1 MLKGTLFYII
11 GASGV
16 GKDSVINELKNK
28 LTYKEGFIF
37 TKRFITRPNSDSTE
51 KHIPISNADFDYRLS
66 NQLFALNWKANGNAY
81 GIGIEIEYWL
91 SKGFHVIVNG
101 SRGYL
106 DVAKTKYP
114 DLQSI
119 LIEVDKSIL
128 YNRLIG
134 RNRESKEEIE
144 QRLKRNEQFET
155 LDYDMIINNES
166 HLDIAVD
173 ALYHFIRSKGSNK

>member
-155 LDYDMIINNES
+155 LDYDIIINNES

-173 ALYHFIRSKGSNK
+173 ALFHFIRSKGSNK

>member
-1 MLKGTLFYII
+1 MHKGTLFYII

-51 KHIPISNADFDYRLS
+51 KHIPISNADFDFRLS
-66 NQLFALNWKANGNAY
+66 NQLFALNWQANGNDY

-91 SKGFHVIVNG
+91 NEGLHVIVNG

-114 DLQSI
+114 ELQSI

-173 ALYHFIRSKGSNK
+173 SLYHFIRSKASNV

>member
-1 MLKGTLFYII
+1 MHKGKLFYII

-51 KHIPISNADFDYRLS
+51 KHIPISNADFDFRLS
-66 NQLFALNWKANGNAY
+66 NQLFALNWQANGNDY

-91 SKGFHVIVNG
+91 NEGLHVIVNG

-114 DLQSI
+114 ELQSI

-173 ALYHFIRSKGSNK
+173 ALYHFIRSKGSNE

>member
-1 MLKGTLFYII
+1 MYKGTLFYII

-28 LTYKEGFIF
+28 LTYQEGFIF
-37 TKRFITRPNSDSTE
+37 TKRFITRPNSDSAE
-51 KHIPISNADFDYRLS
+51 KHIPISKPDFDYRLS
-66 NQLFALNWKANGNAY
+66 NQLFALHWQANGNAY

-91 SKGFHVIVNG
+91 SEGLHVIVNG
-101 SRGYL
+101 SRAYL
-106 DVAKTKYP
+106 DIAKIKYP
-114 DLQSI
+114 QLQSI

-134 RNRESKEEIE
+134 RNRESKEQIE

-166 HLDIAVD
+166 HLEVAVD
-173 ALYHFIRSKGSNK
+173 LLYHFIRSKTNYK

>member
-1 MLKGTLFYII
+1 MHKGTLFYII

-51 KHIPISNADFDYRLS
+51 KHIPISNADFDFRLS
-66 NQLFALNWKANGNAY
+66 NQLFALNWQANGNDY

-91 SKGFHVIVNG
+91 NEGLHVIVNG

-106 DVAKTKYP
+106 DVAKTKHP
-114 DLQSI
+114 ELQSI

-173 ALYHFIRSKGSNK
+173 SLYHFIRSKASNV

>member
-1 MLKGTLFYII
+1 MHKGTLFYII

-51 KHIPISNADFDYRLS
+51 KHIPISNADFDFRLS
-66 NQLFALNWKANGNAY
+66 NQLFALNWQANGNDY

-91 SKGFHVIVNG
+91 NEGLHVIVNG

-114 DLQSI
+114 ELQSI

-155 LDYDMIINNES
+155 LDYDIIINNES
-166 HLDIAVD
+166 HLEVAVD
-173 ALYHFIRSKGSNK
+173 SLYQFIRSKASNV

>member
-37 TKRFITRPNSDSTE
+37 TKRFITRPNSDSAE

-155 LDYDMIINNES
+155 LDYDIIINNES
-166 HLDIAVD
+166 QLDIAVD
-173 ALYHFIRSKGSNK
+173 SLFHFIRSKGSNK